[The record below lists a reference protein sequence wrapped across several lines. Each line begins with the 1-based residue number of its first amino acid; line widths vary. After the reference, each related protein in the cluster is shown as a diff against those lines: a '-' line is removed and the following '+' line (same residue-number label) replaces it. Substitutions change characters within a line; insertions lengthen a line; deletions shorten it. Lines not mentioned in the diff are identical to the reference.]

1 MVDYGELRRKYP
13 TKDPKRR
20 ASAAAI
26 KAIAREYEL
35 KKAELA
41 GMRAP
46 NVKRGIV
53 FYAVLLIGLLL
64 VGSLVLSAAG
74 KGGRER
80 NDRAQLNARKSVDA
94 LAVAL
99 GRYRFHTGEYPSTS
113 EGLEQLASTQVARA
127 GWNGPYIR
135 KVVKDPWGHD
145 YVYVNNGPSENP
157 TVYSRGPDGLAGTT
171 DDVIAPSALYDEP
184 FRDTSWT
191 EGWMPY
197 RLRGYVVAPDER
209 TKRDVEAQ
217 VEAVKRASAA
227 AAAARSEPVPRRAP
241 PREEYAEDGTF
252 TFGPDPWGE
261 RPPSVR
267 IATHWNREGH
277 EGEPVEVVCATAGD
291 AVELYLNGVSQGRR
305 EGAPGTA
312 LAWSVPYEEGELKA
326 IAFRDGHPIGEDA
339 VRTTGPVFS
348 LRLKA
353 DVEGTGD
360 GEVAYVRVD
369 AVDGNGIAVPT
380 ADYAVTLSVEGP
392 GTLESVSGE
401 PLADPLALVRGRAVA
416 AVVRAMGGT
425 GLPVKVVASAPGVR
439 GAALVIPR
447 RI

>member
-1 MVDYGELRRKYP
+1 MVDYGELRKKYP
-13 TKDPKRR
+13 TKNLKKRT
-20 ASAAAI
+20 SAAAI

-35 KKAELA
+35 KKAELS

-53 FYAVLLIGLLL
+53 FYSVLLIGLLL

-99 GRYRFHTGEYPSTS
+99 GRYRYHTGEYPTTA
-113 EGLEQLASTQVARA
+113 EGLEQLASTQVTRA

-145 YVYVNNGPSENP
+145 YVYVRNGATENP

-171 DDVIAPSALYDEP
+171 DDVIASAALYDEP

-197 RLRGYVVAPDER
+197 RLRGYIVAPDER
-209 TKRDVEAQ
+209 TKKAVEEQ

-227 AAAARSEPVPRRAP
+227 AAAAKLEPVPRRAP

-252 TFGPDPWGE
+252 VFGPDPWGE
-261 RPPSVR
+261 RPSSVR

-277 EGEPVEVVCATAGD
+277 EGEPVDVVCSTEGN

-305 EGAPGTA
+305 EGEPGTA
-312 LAWSVPYEEGELKA
+312 LVWSVPYEEGELKA

-348 LRLKA
+348 LRLTA
-353 DVEGTGD
+353 DVDGVGD
-360 GEVAYVRVD
+360 GEVAYLRVD
-369 AVDGNGIAVPT
+369 AVDGNGLAVPT
-380 ADYAVTLSVEGP
+380 ADYAVALSVDGP
-392 GTLESVSGE
+392 GTLESVSGG
-401 PLADPLALVRGRAVA
+401 PLGEPLALVRGRAVA

-425 GLPVKVVASAPGVR
+425 GLPVKVSASAPGVR

-447 RI
+447 R